1 MFTGIIEEI
10 GHIKKIELKNQ
21 GAFLTIKA
29 EKILSDIKIGDS
41 IAVNGACLTVV
52 SFSNDAF
59 SAELSR
65 ETLEKTALS
74 KHQTNKWV
82 NLERALKLGDRL
94 GGHIVSGHVDCTGV
108 LTESYQA
115 GDNLVLEFE
124 YPEAYAKYLINKG
137 SITVDGISLTVAAIN
152 KNKFQIWVI
161 PHTISQTTLEMITKG
176 TLVNLEFDLVG
187 KYIERLISHENSEK
201 KISTEFLSQHGFV

>member
-10 GHIKKIELKNQ
+10 GQIKKIEIKNQ

-29 EKILSDIKIGDS
+29 EKILSDIKVGDS

-52 SFSNDAF
+52 SYSKEAF
-59 SAELSR
+59 SAELSN

-74 KHQTNKWV
+74 QHQTNKWV

-94 GGHIVSGHVDCTGV
+94 GGHMVSGHVDCTGV
-108 LTESYQA
+108 LSDSYQA

-124 YPEAYAKYLINKG
+124 YPEAYAKYLIVKG
-137 SITVDGISLTVAAIN
+137 SITVDGISLTVASID
-152 KNKFQIWVI
+152 KNRFQIWVI
-161 PHTISQTTLEMITKG
+161 PHTISQTTLENITKG

-187 KYIERLISHENSEK
+187 KYLERLITKENSEN
-201 KISTEFLSQHGFV
+201 KISMDFLSRHGFI